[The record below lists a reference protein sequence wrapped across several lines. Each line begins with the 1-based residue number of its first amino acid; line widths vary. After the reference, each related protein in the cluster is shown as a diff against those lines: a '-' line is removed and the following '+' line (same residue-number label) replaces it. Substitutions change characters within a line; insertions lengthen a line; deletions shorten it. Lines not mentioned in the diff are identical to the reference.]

1 MLLQILLPL
10 RHYLYSGH
18 VNWTEEGF
26 RFAWRVMLIEKAGF
40 LEYRVQMNERDR
52 MLVHSPRKD
61 LTRVQYK
68 MLSTQP
74 DMIVQYAHQIAEHY
88 KDKGFSG
95 LRVYARSSIWF
106 NGHASQTYV
115 DPNIDL
121 LSIDTS
127 TPRMEWIIPQNSLRQ
142 RKVEIDP

>member
-1 MLLQILLPL
+1 M
-10 RHYLYSGH
+10 
-18 VNWTEEGF
+18 
-26 RFAWRVMLIEKAGF
+26 IEKAGF